1 LQFKT
6 VDYKIGEIG
15 LYKEVNMKKN
25 MGTIDR
31 TIRIL
36 LAIVVLV
43 LYLLKLISGT
53 AAIILGIFAVVF
65 LLTSLVG
72 FCPLYVPLKIS
83 TRKKK

>member
-1 LQFKT
+1 
-6 VDYKIGEIG
+6 
-15 LYKEVNMKKN
+15 MKKN

-31 TIRIL
+31 AIRTL
-36 LAIVVLV
+36 LAIMVLV
-43 LYLLKLISGT
+43 LYGLKLISGT